1 LEIKKR
7 RNIWEGIMIMKKING
22 KTNLIHRG
30 RRRGGGHCKGSTVQR
45 AKEIWAFYKDR
56 LKRSVKTI
64 NMEHWKLASKGQS
77 QFRKIQI
84 KN

>member
-45 AKEIWAFYKDR
+45 AKEIWAFYKD
-56 LKRSVKTI
+56 
-64 NMEHWKLASKGQS
+64 
-77 QFRKIQI
+77 
-84 KN
+84 